1 MADIDIFSDEKI
13 INRILQKEMKYEN
26 TVVLK
31 YHIEYSEIVM
41 DWQQNRN
48 GIKKFNDYN
57 LKMALQTQQKAENEL
72 YKEAIELY
80 KYNKENGYPQ
90 MMYELYREYQIT
102 LNQENAVSMYI
113 DEYIFSGGAHGTT
126 TRTSQTWNLMLGKM
140 VELYEL
146 YPNEPYFLLDILRKI
161 NREISENIEIYFAD
175 PYPLVVEYFN
185 PDSYYIDNGKV
196 VIYFQQ
202 YDIAPYS
209 SGIIEFTLE

>member
-1 MADIDIFSDEKI
+1 MLKI

-31 YHIEYSEIVM
+31 YHIEYPEIVM

-185 PDSYYIDNGKV
+185 PKSYYIDNGKV

>member
-1 MADIDIFSDEKI
+1 MLKI

-31 YHIEYSEIVM
+31 YHIEYPEIVM

-126 TRTSQTWNLMLGKM
+126 TRTSQTWNLMLSKM

-161 NREISENIEIYFAD
+161 NREISENLENFFAD

-185 PDSYYIDNGKV
+185 PESYYIANGKV

>member
-1 MADIDIFSDEKI
+1 MLKI

-31 YHIEYSEIVM
+31 YHIEYPEIVI

-185 PDSYYIDNGKV
+185 PESYYIDNGKV

>member
-1 MADIDIFSDEKI
+1 MLKI

-26 TVVLK
+26 NVVLK

-57 LKMALQTQQKAENEL
+57 LKIALQTQRKAENEL
-72 YKEAIELY
+72 YKEAIKLY

>member
-1 MADIDIFSDEKI
+1 MLKI

-31 YHIEYSEIVM
+31 YHIEYPEIVM

-126 TRTSQTWNLMLGKM
+126 TRTSQTWNLMLGKT

>member
-1 MADIDIFSDEKI
+1 MLKI

-26 TVVLK
+26 NVVLK

-113 DEYIFSGGAHGTT
+113 DEYIFSGGSHGTT

>member
-1 MADIDIFSDEKI
+1 MLKI

-31 YHIEYSEIVM
+31 YHIEYSEIVL

>member
-1 MADIDIFSDEKI
+1 MLKI

-31 YHIEYSEIVM
+31 YHIEYPEIVM

-72 YKEAIELY
+72 YKEATELY

-146 YPNEPYFLLDILRKI
+146 YPNEQYFLLDILRKI

>member
-1 MADIDIFSDEKI
+1 MLKI

-31 YHIEYSEIVM
+31 YHIEYPEIVI

-146 YPNEPYFLLDILRKI
+146 YPNEQYFLLDILRKI

>member
-1 MADIDIFSDEKI
+1 MLKI

-31 YHIEYSEIVM
+31 YHIEYPEIVT

-57 LKMALQTQQKAENEL
+57 LKMALQTQQKAEKEL

-146 YPNEPYFLLDILRKI
+146 YPNEQYFLLDILRKI

>member
-1 MADIDIFSDEKI
+1 MLKI

-31 YHIEYSEIVM
+31 YHIEYPEIVM

-161 NREISENIEIYFAD
+161 NIEISENIEIYFAD

-185 PDSYYIDNGKV
+185 PESYYIDNGKV

>member
-1 MADIDIFSDEKI
+1 MLKI

-31 YHIEYSEIVM
+31 YHIEYPEIVM

-57 LKMALQTQQKAENEL
+57 LKMALQTQQKAEKEL

>member
-1 MADIDIFSDEKI
+1 MLKI

-31 YHIEYSEIVM
+31 YHIEYPEIVM

-126 TRTSQTWNLMLGKM
+126 TRASQTWNLMLGKM

-185 PDSYYIDNGKV
+185 PESYYIDNGKV

>member
-1 MADIDIFSDEKI
+1 MLKI

-31 YHIEYSEIVM
+31 YHIEYPEIVM

-57 LKMALQTQQKAENEL
+57 LKMALQTQQKAEKEL

-126 TRTSQTWNLMLGKM
+126 TRTSQTWNLMLGKT

>member
-1 MADIDIFSDEKI
+1 MLKI

-31 YHIEYSEIVM
+31 YHIEYPEIVM

-57 LKMALQTQQKAENEL
+57 LKMALQTQQKAEKEL

-140 VELYEL
+140 VELYEV

-185 PDSYYIDNGKV
+185 PESYYIDNGKV

>member
-1 MADIDIFSDEKI
+1 MLKI

-31 YHIEYSEIVM
+31 YHIEYPEIVM

-146 YPNEPYFLLDILRKI
+146 YLNEQYFLLDILRKI

>member
-1 MADIDIFSDEKI
+1 MLKI

-31 YHIEYSEIVM
+31 YHIEYPEIVI

-113 DEYIFSGGAHGTT
+113 DEYIFSGGAQGTT
-126 TRTSQTWNLMLGKM
+126 TRASQTWNLMLGKM

-161 NREISENIEIYFAD
+161 NREISENLENFFAD

-185 PDSYYIDNGKV
+185 PESYYIDNGKV

>member
-1 MADIDIFSDEKI
+1 MLKI

-31 YHIEYSEIVM
+31 YHIKYPEIVM

-126 TRTSQTWNLMLGKM
+126 TRTSQTWNLMLSKM

-161 NREISENIEIYFAD
+161 NREISENLENFFAD

>member
-1 MADIDIFSDEKI
+1 MLKI

-26 TVVLK
+26 NVVLK

-161 NREISENIEIYFAD
+161 NREISEDIEIYFAD

>member
-1 MADIDIFSDEKI
+1 MLKI
-13 INRILQKEMKYEN
+13 INRILQKKMKYEN

-31 YHIEYSEIVM
+31 YHIEYPEIVM

-185 PDSYYIDNGKV
+185 PESYYIDNGKV

>member
-1 MADIDIFSDEKI
+1 MLKI

-31 YHIEYSEIVM
+31 YHIEYPEIVI

-126 TRTSQTWNLMLGKM
+126 TRASQTWNLMLGKM

-161 NREISENIEIYFAD
+161 NREISENLENFFAD

-185 PDSYYIDNGKV
+185 PESYYIDNGKV

-209 SGIIEFTLE
+209 SGLPEFVIKI